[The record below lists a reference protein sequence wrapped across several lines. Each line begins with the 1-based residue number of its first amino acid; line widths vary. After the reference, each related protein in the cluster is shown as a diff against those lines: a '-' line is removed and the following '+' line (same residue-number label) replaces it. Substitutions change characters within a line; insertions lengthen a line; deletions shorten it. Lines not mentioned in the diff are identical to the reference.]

1 VTFYKVDDINAY
13 KGDRVIMT
21 KLFISGTTE
30 EICIN
35 FVIGVS
41 AVNLILIRP
50 VTHVFYIKLKSD
62 FIPIFPKHLPYESY
76 IENYI

>member
-1 VTFYKVDDINAY
+1 MTFYKVDVASACS
-13 KGDRVIMT
+13 GDRVVTT
-21 KLFISGTTE
+21 KLFISKTTE

-50 VTHVFYIKLKSD
+50 VTHSILRLNRILYQF
-62 FIPIFPKHLPYESY
+62 PPKHLPYEST
-76 IENYI
+76 